1 MWIRASGTDAL
12 RFLNGMWTSHLTRAN
27 EESAHGPV
35 AGLTYLLDLKA
46 RPVSY
51 AIFLAPRP
59 NEFVFSLPA
68 PRKDATLEALER
80 LIIADDVTLTTE
92 STWSAAY
99 DRPEGAEIAVPLPP
113 FVPEAHDRLFRA
125 VEEPWGYRI
134 PRGVLGEKHDELW
147 VKAGAE
153 LPFASTSLTAE
164 QVRKLRIDAGAP
176 EWGVDYD
183 ETSFLLEFPHAE
195 GISFHKGCYVGQ
207 EVVARA
213 THRGH
218 LTRGFARMK
227 AEQALETGPI
237 YSETDPTKVVG
248 KLTTVEANRGL
259 GLVRFAALAEGL
271 VAPHVEGARLFQ
283 PRGETRN
290 FLTSVECLAS

>member
-1 MWIRASGTDAL
+1 MFTA
-12 RFLNGMWTSHLTRAN
+12 HLTRAN
-27 EESAHGPV
+27 EESVRGPV

-59 NEFVFSLPA
+59 GEFVFSLPA

-80 LIIADDVTLTTE
+80 LIIADDVTLAADTTWD
-92 STWSAAY
+92 TAY
-99 DRPEGAEIAVPLPP
+99 DRPEGEAMATALDP
-113 FVPEAHDRLFRA
+113 FVPEARDRLFRA
-125 VEEPWGYRI
+125 IEEPWGYRI
-134 PRGVLGEKHDELW
+134 PRGELGGTHDELW
-147 VKAGAE
+147 VKARAD
-153 LPFASTSLTAE
+153 LPFASTSLTPE
-164 QVRKLRIDAGAP
+164 QIRKLRIDAGAP

-183 ETSFLLEFPHAE
+183 ETSFLLEFPNAE

-218 LTRGFARMK
+218 LTRGFARMT
-227 AEQALETGPI
+227 AEHALEAGPI
-237 YSETDPTKVVG
+237 YSEADSTKVVG
-248 KLTTVEANRGL
+248 KLTTAEGKRGL
-259 GLVRFAALAEGL
+259 GLVRFGALAEGL
-271 VAPHVEGARLFQ
+271 VAPHVEGVRLFQ

-290 FLTSVECLAS
+290 FLTSVECLVS